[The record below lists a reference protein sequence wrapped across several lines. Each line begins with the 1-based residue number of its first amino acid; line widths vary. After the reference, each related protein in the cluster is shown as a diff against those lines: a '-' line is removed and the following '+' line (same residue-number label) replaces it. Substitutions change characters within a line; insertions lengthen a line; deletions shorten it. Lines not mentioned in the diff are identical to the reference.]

1 MVYKKSILSKMVFHI
16 KKRNREK
23 KTLVLSM
30 VAPFTQGWK
39 SCFISLKTGQNAIIS
54 AENQVNGK
62 DKNKEK
68 RKKNLLEITM

>member
-1 MVYKKSILSKMVFHI
+1 MFHI

-23 KTLVLSM
+23 KTLFLSM

-39 SCFISLKTGQNAIIS
+39 SFFIPLKTGQNAIMS
-54 AENQVNGK
+54 AENRVNGK

-68 RKKNLLEITM
+68 KKKNLLEITM